1 MIAVI
6 LALAGMFILTPGGAF
21 FFDGLPVS
29 GAFEFI
35 SAAGLI
41 VLAVSP
47 STRATLAAGS
57 PSIRRLLV
65 ALLLAGLLVKG
76 AVVTRGN
83 YSGFL
88 GCYEAVVTTAGSC
101 SLSYDNP
108 FRLHGVTRVDS
119 QVQFGR
125 KTWRLGLLNKREYDF
140 ARDNSPTVAG
150 RSADDLI
157 EHPSDDAHYLPSVPF
172 AAMWQSTATT
182 LSPATLSIRYA
193 GEGSISID
201 GAVMPLEAH
210 FDDMPATKTIAVGAG
225 SHQLTMRYRWAPPVD
240 LAVPTPK
247 IAVLALDAPES
258 VRFGTGEPA
267 DRVLA
272 RVADLIG
279 LTAFALL
286 LGAALGWKW
295 RAVVLPAAAAIL
307 IAALPIPVWGRDK
320 LVELAMIAACLQ
332 WIRTRMAMLPF
343 VLVLA
348 TLGMVR
354 IGWAAGPAPGIVH
367 DRIWSVDGLTFDSFA
382 REVFETGT
390 LRAGEDSFRGQPLFR
405 YWRLAERVAMGEDEW
420 LIIVCALVCFC
431 LGYSWLARRALEEA
445 PGHRGAVLGL
455 SALLLWIM
463 SGQVSFVESAM
474 TEYPT
479 WALVP
484 ITAGML
490 FLGRS
495 TREHLAA
502 AALMGVGV
510 LFRFNHLPAYLIL
523 LGVFALKPAGFSST
537 RGTAA
542 AALVLFAL
550 VVCVPILAHNLKYGH
565 EWRLIPDSVQIN
577 VDLPVEAWT
586 VASVFDKLRYLVHI
600 GTDAQTWFLPLHA
613 LQLILAGAVA
623 AIWTGRWRVGRWHSA
638 LLLAPVA
645 ALTVH
650 IMFAVNVYYP
660 RHILFAYLLA
670 GSLVLVLAAEDGR
683 RRAAAAEA
691 R

>member
-172 AAMWQSTATT
+172 AAMWQSTATA

-201 GAVMPLEAH
+201 GAVMPLEAR
-210 FDDMPATKTIAVGAG
+210 FDDMPATKIIAVGAG

-258 VRFGTGEPA
+258 VRFGTSGPA
-267 DRVLA
+267 DRAMA
-272 RVADLIG
+272 RVADVIG
-279 LTAFALL
+279 LATFVLL
-286 LGAALGWKW
+286 FGAALEWKW
-295 RAVVLPAAAAIL
+295 RAVAMAAAIAIL
-307 IAALPIPVWGRDK
+307 MVRLPLPTWWRDK
-320 LVELAMIAACLQ
+320 LLELAMIAVCLQ

-348 TLGMVR
+348 TLSLVR

-382 REVFETGT
+382 REIFETGS
-390 LRAGEDSFRGQPLFR
+390 LRAGEDSFRGQALFR
-405 YWRLAERVAMGEDEW
+405 YWRLVERVAMGEDEW
-420 LIIVCALVCFC
+420 LIVACALVCFS
-431 LGYSWLARRALEEA
+431 LAYSWLARRALEEA
-445 PGHRGAVLGL
+445 PGHAVVVLGIA
-455 SALLLWIM
+455 ALLLWIM
-463 SGQVSFVESAM
+463 GGQISFVESAM

-484 ITAGML
+484 IVTGML
-490 FLGRS
+490 LLGR
-495 TREHLAA
+495 TKREHLAA
-502 AALMGVGV
+502 AALMGVGA

-523 LGVFALKPAGFSST
+523 LGIVVLEPARFSTT
-537 RGTAA
+537 RRTAA
-542 AALVLFAL
+542 AALVLFL
-550 VVCVPILAHNLKYGH
+550 VVVCLPMLAHNVYYGQQ
-565 EWRLIPDSVQIN
+565 WRIIPDSVQIN
-577 VDLPVEAWT
+577 TDLPVEAWT
-586 VASVFDKLRYLVHI
+586 LAAVLEKLRYLAHA

-613 LQLILAGAVA
+613 VQLILAGAVA
-623 AIWTGRWRVGRWHSA
+623 AIWTRRWQVSRWHSA
-638 LLLAPVA
+638 LLLAPLA
-645 ALTVH
+645 ALSVH
-650 IMFAVNVYYP
+650 IVFAVNVYYP